1 MTCALRSVS
10 YLAAEFAAWV
20 LRERRV
26 IILPTEVATA
36 RRVKTTSQLSGV
48 PALIYLF
55 LNMNE
60 NERHPNNWPKEML
73 SFLCAHQLLSFLA
86 QLLASANM
94 LNTVASTILTSHPC
108 N

>member
-1 MTCALRSVS
+1 MTCALRSVA

-48 PALIYLF
+48 PAVIYLF
-55 LNMNE
+55 LDMNE
-60 NERHPNNWPKEML
+60 NERHPNNWPKESP
-73 SFLCAHQLLSFLA
+73 SFSMCS
-86 QLLASANM
+86 SAAVFPTTATNPGPRQH
-94 LNTVASTILTSHPC
+94 T
-108 N
+108 

>member
-1 MTCALRSVS
+1 MTCALRTVA
-10 YLAAEFAAWV
+10 YLGAEFAAWV

-60 NERHPNNWPKEML
+60 NERHPNNWPREML
-73 SFLCAHQLLSFLA
+73 RFFLCSSVSVLP
-86 QLLASANM
+86 
-94 LNTVASTILTSHPC
+94 STTTSPQQTC
-108 N
+108 WTL